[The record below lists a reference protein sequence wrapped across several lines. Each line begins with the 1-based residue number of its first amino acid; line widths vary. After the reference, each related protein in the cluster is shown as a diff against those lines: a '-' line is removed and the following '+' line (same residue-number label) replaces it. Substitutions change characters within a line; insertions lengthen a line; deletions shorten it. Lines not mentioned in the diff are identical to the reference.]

1 MLELCVSCVACVSSG
16 RRAPVR
22 LLREALPPA
31 GPSVPAV
38 RTIPSACQA
47 GSAWS
52 PPHHLQ
58 MAWQCHCHTCNLRCS
73 QDCPLSPSPDS
84 ANSAMVFQTPF
95 YGRKPPFFYNFM
107 ASLFMYCPLAART
120 RHCLLFYTTLCQK
133 MEPPPFLNMDT
144 TA

>member
-95 YGRKPPFFYNFM
+95 YGRKPPFFITSWLLCLCTALWLPGPGTACYFTQHYVRKW
-107 ASLFMYCPLAART
+107 SL
-120 RHCLLFYTTLCQK
+120 LLF
-133 MEPPPFLNMDT
+133 
-144 TA
+144 